1 MATQV
6 GIDTIAVYVP
16 RLFVDLAGEWATVRA
31 SELGEASVDA
41 LIGKVTTGVGVR
53 RMAVPDAHEDSATM
67 AAMAAIKAIAAAGID
82 PREIDYLA
90 VGTETTV
97 DQSKSIAAYVLGMLE
112 RFYGVS
118 LPDVSTPQIQF
129 ACIGAT
135 YALEA
140 AVNRIRAREHRKP
153 YALVI
158 STDISRYPLG
168 SAGEYTQGAGAVAM
182 LICEH
187 PRLLILEPGLMSTIS
202 QDERDFFRPNWSTT
216 AVVDGKYSIGVY
228 LSCIEAAWKGWLAR
242 YQAVSNEKHGTRP
255 DHLLDYF
262 LFHVPFPR
270 MAEYAAVRI
279 LGNTWLGAAVEDPEL
294 LAGLPSGAGS
304 PDADEAHRRAAWDRQ
319 LAKTKMFRHTF
330 AQKVEP
336 SLHFGRNVGNIYSG
350 ALYGALA
357 SLFDWAATT
366 GTDLTHRRIGFFAYG
381 SGASAAVWS
390 GIVAPTYWKMPMNLE
405 AELATAAE
413 GGRRTELCLAAYE
426 RLHAHRETELDLA
439 PGLQSKLF
447 GGEALSAPETR
458 DLALALQT
466 QSLRIKQPGPS
477 VVPPCNEFALARLG
491 TERRAD
497 FTDWGYRYY
506 DWIAD

>member
-1 MATQV
+1 MTTQV
-6 GIDTIAVYVP
+6 GIDTIAVHVP
-16 RLFVDLAGEWATVRA
+16 RLFVDLTGEWATVRA
-31 SELGEASVDA
+31 GELGEDSIDA
-41 LIGKVTTGVGVR
+41 LIGKVTKGVGVR

-67 AAMAAIKAIAAAGID
+67 AAMAAIKAIASAGID

-112 RFYGVS
+112 RFYGVA
-118 LPDVSTPQIQF
+118 LPEVSTPQIQF

-140 AVNRIRAREHRKP
+140 AVNRIRAGENRKP

-158 STDISRYPLG
+158 STDISRYPLR

-182 LICEH
+182 LICEQ
-187 PRLLILEPGLMSTIS
+187 PRLLILEPGLMSTVS

-228 LSCIEAAWKGWLAR
+228 LSCIEAAWNGWLAR
-242 YQAVSNEKHGTRP
+242 YETAAHEQPGPRP
-255 DHLLDYF
+255 DHLLDYM

-270 MAEYAAVRI
+270 MAEYAAARI
-279 LGNTWLGAAVEDPEL
+279 LGNTWRNAAAEDPEL
-294 LAGLPSGAGS
+294 LAALPDPTETPEQTAW
-304 PDADEAHRRAAWDRQ
+304 ERR
-319 LAKTKMFRHTF
+319 LAKTDLFRQTF
-330 AQKVEP
+330 AHKVEP
-336 SLHFGRNVGNIYSG
+336 SLSFGRHVGNVYSG

-366 GTDLTHRRIGFFAYG
+366 GTDLSHRRIGFFAYG

-390 GIVAPTYWKMPMNLE
+390 GIVAPTYRKLSMNLA
-405 AELATAAE
+405 AELATDAE
-413 GGRRTELCLAAYE
+413 GGRRTPLDLVAYE
-426 RLHAHRETELDLA
+426 RLHNHRETELDLR
-439 PGLQSKLF
+439 PELQAKLHD
-447 GGEALSAPETR
+447 GEPLSAAETQ

-466 QSLRIKQPGPS
+466 QRVRILQPEPS
-477 VVPPCNEFALARLG
+477 VIPPAREFALTRLG

-506 DWIAD
+506 GWVAD